1 MGTQFAPVVVFGAVK
16 NVKKILLFFGFYYFP
31 DTSFDDVLVNI
42 FGVFKIFFVYSEFPK
57 ENKCQTLYLIPK
69 LGFLLL
75 IIIKVLQL
83 TPTLIYPGSLFPIL
97 YIFFGHLFSVFNHIK
112 FFMVSYFYRITILFR
127 FLIYNFRLFG
137 KINVIF

>member
-1 MGTQFAPVVVFGAVK
+1 MGTQLAPVVVFGAVK
-16 NVKKILLFFGFYYFP
+16 NVKKILLFFGLYYFP

-75 IIIKVLQL
+75 IIIKVL
-83 TPTLIYPGSLFPIL
+83 
-97 YIFFGHLFSVFNHIK
+97 
-112 FFMVSYFYRITILFR
+112 
-127 FLIYNFRLFG
+127 
-137 KINVIF
+137 